1 MGMPSRSLRAGLV
14 AGAAVTALLAATGAG
29 TGSAA
34 GSPVLWRIP
43 IPLGAPPATAT
54 LDRTVIRPVSTL
66 ALPQQH
72 GARLRLS
79 RLRFTGWGSPVVTVR
94 GSLVRCIHNDFQLSC
109 NDAVPVTIELTGL
122 RSFHC
127 GSATVTHYASF
138 RFTGG
143 GAGVPSSPLAA
154 GPRGCSAA

>member
-79 RLRFTGWGSPVVTVR
+79 GLRFTGWGSPVATVR
-94 GSLVRCIHNDFQLSC
+94 GSLVGCVQDGFQARC
-109 NDAVPVTIELTGL
+109 NDPVPVTIELTGL
-122 RSFHC
+122 QSFRC
-127 GSATVTHYASF
+127 GGTTVTHYTSF

-143 GAGVPSSPLAA
+143 GGGVPRGPLAA
-154 GPRGCSAA
+154 GPRGCSSV